1 MRSKYAYRDE
11 WYRDIID
18 TPSSYYIEPFQIAG
32 NLFFVGTKDSASH
45 VIDTGEGLILID
57 TGYPNM
63 GGHLRMQSGNVV
75 LFRRISRL
83 FSIHMVIST
92 ILGILRL

>member
-32 NLFFVGTKDSASH
+32 NLFCRYERHRFSRDRYMGKADPNRYWLS
-45 VIDTGEGLILID
+45 
-57 TGYPNM
+57 NM
-63 GGHLRMQSGNVV
+63 GGHL
-75 LFRRISRL
+75 LHAI
-83 FSIHMVIST
+83 
-92 ILGILRL
+92 